1 MATSKKRK
9 RLTYIF
15 AIGIGLLLCA
25 FTIFHFW
32 FKAHAKKM
40 IENIVETKSHGKLKM
55 KVGKFKF
62 GYFSKDMVLENV
74 SFFNTDTST
83 ANTNYRFDVKK
94 IKLHVKGLFAIVF
107 KNQFLIDTLTLFEPD
122 IYATRQKKIIRKD
135 SVQRDEVSIPEEMGK
150 IYKSIQDALIVL
162 KVSKFSIINGRFTL
176 INNIQPNQQPV
187 TFSNLDFH
195 MDNLVIDTSQNDNKN
210 KILFSDNVAISA
222 HDQDIVL
229 PDNRHRL
236 IFKNFR
242 INLNRKFV
250 EFDSC
255 TIAATR
261 TENTTSA
268 FNVFFDKIFMSNID
282 FDTLY
287 KAEVIKADS
296 VYCVNPVFNLNVE
309 IQKKQGK
316 EDAPPV
322 LENIIKQLTGDLL
335 LNNVVVENADFNI
348 ITIKDKKPSSFRFSN
363 NNFEMNGL
371 KVNQDAKKP
380 IEVDRFAMAIRH
392 YENFIKDSSYSIKF
406 DSILFRDDRISLS
419 NFLFKKLEHGKTVNT
434 FSIPQFFLGGLS
446 WDALVFEKKL
456 KADQATMFYPTIHYT
471 VNPKFGKKGKQNIFH
486 ALGAVNDFM
495 DLKYLEVVDGNINL
509 TIKKDLQLQLRKAN
523 LSIQSNS
530 FLSSKKISGLKNSL
544 NSINFEYARLI
555 SGALHIDMH
564 NLRYIG
570 NSGHFVADSI
580 SVFNQ
585 QKKQL
590 YFENIAVD
598 KMIVDEYTGNVDAAG
613 ISWKK
618 GFVDISLPDN
628 KNALLQSILH
638 LKNINGTNTILHIQK
653 GPIQLSAHVDQVRL
667 DQFLQKPGE
676 QIQLDNLRLQ
686 GKNLLA
692 RNNKQFF
699 RVEEYTFNDK
709 DVSRFLNSTIQ
720 IQTPAIGFNIK
731 APSLSFIANI
741 SDLIDNRWLLK
752 NTTLSN
758 PVIDIRL
765 DSSGN
770 NSLALPTANLNWL
783 SVIQPQIHIA
793 FNNKKNTNFNWKNQ
807 SNTPGNLMLKDIR
820 INQQEAGKISIAEM
834 QSHLSDFSLSSD
846 HSNYIANK
854 ATFTPTIK
862 NIVFLKNADNS
873 FSWQGLLNRLLIKDI
888 QRNLFI
894 EKHGV

>member
-434 FSIPQFFLGGLS
+434 FSIPQFF
-446 WDALVFEKKL
+446 WVA
-456 KADQATMFYPTIHYT
+456 YPGMHWY
-471 VNPKFGKKGKQNIFH
+471 
-486 ALGAVNDFM
+486 
-495 DLKYLEVVDGNINL
+495 
-509 TIKKDLQLQLRKAN
+509 
-523 LSIQSNS
+523 
-530 FLSSKKISGLKNSL
+530 SKKN
-544 NSINFEYARLI
+544 
-555 SGALHIDMH
+555 
-564 NLRYIG
+564 
-570 NSGHFVADSI
+570 
-580 SVFNQ
+580 
-585 QKKQL
+585 
-590 YFENIAVD
+590 
-598 KMIVDEYTGNVDAAG
+598 
-613 ISWKK
+613 
-618 GFVDISLPDN
+618 
-628 KNALLQSILH
+628 
-638 LKNINGTNTILHIQK
+638 
-653 GPIQLSAHVDQVRL
+653 
-667 DQFLQKPGE
+667 
-676 QIQLDNLRLQ
+676 
-686 GKNLLA
+686 
-692 RNNKQFF
+692 
-699 RVEEYTFNDK
+699 
-709 DVSRFLNSTIQ
+709 
-720 IQTPAIGFNIK
+720 
-731 APSLSFIANI
+731 
-741 SDLIDNRWLLK
+741 
-752 NTTLSN
+752 
-758 PVIDIRL
+758 
-765 DSSGN
+765 
-770 NSLALPTANLNWL
+770 
-783 SVIQPQIHIA
+783 
-793 FNNKKNTNFNWKNQ
+793 
-807 SNTPGNLMLKDIR
+807 
-820 INQQEAGKISIAEM
+820 
-834 QSHLSDFSLSSD
+834 
-846 HSNYIANK
+846 
-854 ATFTPTIK
+854 
-862 NIVFLKNADNS
+862 
-873 FSWQGLLNRLLIKDI
+873 
-888 QRNLFI
+888 
-894 EKHGV
+894 